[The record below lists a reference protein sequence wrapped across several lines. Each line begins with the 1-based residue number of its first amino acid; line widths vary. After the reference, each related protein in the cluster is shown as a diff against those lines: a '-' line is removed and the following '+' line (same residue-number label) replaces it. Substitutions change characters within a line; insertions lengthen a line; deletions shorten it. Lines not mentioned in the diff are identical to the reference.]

1 MKCKTCNMPFSS
13 SEYMH
18 VVIDRLVKY
27 LPQEYCDLECFRTE
41 NKLKRM
47 NTEESTVLKELANVE
62 Y

>member
-1 MKCKTCNMPFSS
+1 MPFSS